1 MKKIAFLIKLKLLKL
16 IYLNK
21 INTKLKKNSII
32 LFNNYINIIKY
43 NKLKLFQLKNCILN
57 NNRLFYF
64 KNQFYNQF
72 FFYNFN
78 LINKLNKKLI
88 KNLTN
93 YNFKY
98 LFFYMNYNYLK
109 SQSNQFI
116 SSYYLNNLFFVK
128 YFIVR
133 FIYFYMFDKN
143 ILFNIKKNKL
153 LLKEKTFNS
162 ETIINK
168 IRRLNYLKEINILP
182 KIFLEL
188 ILVFLYSKDSIFFK
202 NALKY
207 ILENI
212 HLRKHKRFLYNL
224 KILLNFILDVYAD
237 TFNILGL
244 YIKIK
249 GKIGV
254 GGNSKKKKYNFKK
267 GSFSF
272 TKKNQKLSYNK
283 DVIRTYSGVLGFEIY
298 LTYK

>member
-1 MKKIAFLIKLKLLKL
+1 MKKVIFLIKLKLLKL

-21 INTKLKKNSII
+21 INTKLKKTPII
-32 LFNNYINIIKY
+32 LFSNYINIVNY
-43 NKLKLFQLKNCILN
+43 NSLNLFQLDNYLLT

-78 LINKLNKKLI
+78 LINKINSKLNKT
-88 KNLTN
+88 LTN

-109 SQSNQFI
+109 SQNNYSISNF
-116 SSYYLNNLFFVK
+116 YLNNLFFIK

-153 LLKEKTFNS
+153 LVNDKVFNS
-162 ETIINK
+162 ESIINK
-168 IRRLNYLKEINILP
+168 IRRLNYLKEVNILP

-188 ILVFLYSKDSIFFK
+188 ILVFLYSKDVIFFK

-207 ILENI
+207 ILENT

-224 KILLNFILDVYAD
+224 KILLNFILDNYNE
-237 TFNILGL
+237 TFNVLGL
-244 YIKIK
+244 FIKIK

-272 TKKNQKLSYNK
+272 TKKDQKLSYNK
-283 DVIRTYSGVLGFEIY
+283 DVIRTDSGVLGFEIY

>member
-162 ETIINK
+162 EAIINK